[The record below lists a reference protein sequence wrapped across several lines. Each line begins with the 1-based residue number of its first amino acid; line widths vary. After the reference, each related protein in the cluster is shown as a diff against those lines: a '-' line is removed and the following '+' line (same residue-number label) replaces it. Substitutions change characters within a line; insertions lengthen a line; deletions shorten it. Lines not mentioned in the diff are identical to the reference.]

1 MKPQNEIGKF
11 VRGMRS
17 LLGINQTSLA
27 ADLNIT
33 RSSLVKIEN
42 GNRKWA
48 HQKDIVGNALTLFS
62 KQGVDL
68 YESEEYF
75 VILVKK

>member
-1 MKPQNEIGKF
+1 MKPQNEMGRL
-11 VRGMRS
+11 VRGIRS
-17 LLGINQTSLA
+17 VLGISQGDLA
-27 ADLNIT
+27 AELDIT
-33 RSSLVKIEN
+33 RSSLVKIES

-48 HQKDIVGNALTLFS
+48 SQKNILGNALTLFS
-62 KQGVDL
+62 KHGIDL